1 MGLKERN
8 QSRSIMQG
16 LLLGVA
22 LSSFLLPSYAQ
33 DLSTLS
39 AQDMITNLAEQLP
52 NVMRM
57 VTAIAFV
64 LGFYFV
70 VFGVMKLK
78 QYGEARTQMS
88 SQHSLKG
95 PLTFII
101 IGTLLIYL
109 PSSIQVGLSTFWTEP
124 SPYAYLNDTNEW
136 SDFLKNC
143 FMIIQLFGVIAVI
156 RGLVILSHLAGH
168 AQHGT
173 FGKGLTHIIGGIFCI
188 NLYQFVQVILVTLGI
203 QT

>member
-1 MGLKERN
+1 MGFKERN
-8 QSRSIMQG
+8 QSTSIMQG
-16 LLLGVA
+16 LLLGVV
-22 LSSFLLPSYAQ
+22 LGSFLLPSYAQ

-57 VTAIAFV
+57 VTAIAYV

-70 VFGVMKLK
+70 VFGVIKLK

-95 PLTFII
+95 PLIFIT
-101 IGTLLIYL
+101 IGTLLVYL

-156 RGLVILSHLAGH
+156 RGLVILSHLSSQ

-203 QT
+203 HT

>member
-1 MGLKERN
+1 MGVKECN
-8 QSRSIMQG
+8 QSLRKRQHY
-16 LLLGVA
+16 LLGLV
-22 LSSFLLPSYAQ
+22 LCLLVLPLHAQ

-39 AQDMITNLAEQLP
+39 AQDMITNLADQLP

-57 VTAIAFV
+57 VTAIAYV

-70 VFGVMKLK
+70 VYGVMKLK

-95 PLTFII
+95 PLIFILV
-101 IGTLLIYL
+101 GTLLVYL
-109 PSSIQVGLSTFWTEP
+109 PSSVQVGLSTFWTEP
-124 SPYAYLNDTNEW
+124 NPYAYLNDTNEW
-136 SDFLKNC
+136 ADFMKNC
-143 FMIIQLFGVIAVI
+143 FQIIQLFGVIAVI
-156 RGLVILSHLAGH
+156 RGLVILSHLSTQ

-173 FGKGLTHIIGGIFCI
+173 LGRGLTHIIGGIFCI